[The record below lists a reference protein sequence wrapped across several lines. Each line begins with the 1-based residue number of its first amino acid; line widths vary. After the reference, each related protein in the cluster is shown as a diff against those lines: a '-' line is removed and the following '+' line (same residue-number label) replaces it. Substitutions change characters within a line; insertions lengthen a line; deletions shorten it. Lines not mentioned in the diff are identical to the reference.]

1 MGKTDGKKVRK
12 TAWELGRER
21 EWGEAR
27 TSSWYTLWL
36 VYFWQFTSTLTS
48 FTWPRARWIKKHRE
62 QISREWFEF
71 WIIYCL
77 QDFPNNAFIWAKAG
91 PLALYTFCWSFRR
104 KLIFIFAK
112 CRINKA
118 NIHSI
123 TPRSN
128 LHVYKRSIVS
138 TNKQEHLSTIKD
150 AKWTF
155 KHAQL
160 TISNTKRKSL
170 TSSDNR
176 KWKRDIQ

>member
-1 MGKTDGKKVRK
+1 MP
-12 TAWELGRER
+12 
-21 EWGEAR
+21 
-27 TSSWYTLWL
+27 
-36 VYFWQFTSTLTS
+36 FWRGL
-48 FTWPRARWIKKHRE
+48 RE
-62 QISREWFEF
+62 QCFGTRKKAAHKEKWRSVDPESVK
-71 WIIYCL
+71 L
-77 QDFPNNAFIWAKAG
+77 PWARFQSCI
-91 PLALYTFCWSFRR
+91 LALLHLLLIIQA
-104 KLIFIFAK
+104 KNIFIFAK

-123 TPRSN
+123 TPRSTSLTPRNIQERN

-176 KWKRDIQ
+176 K